1 MYSSVSKSSTFTEIV
16 GLRGLSTPAQAW
28 RLWCITCARE
38 RELLLFVFYS
48 LECIPSSL
56 RCLLLNLSSTNPG
69 PRAHEAGSLP
79 VFFLCSFRLALFPSL
94 SLSLYHRAFLF
105 RLFLLSF
112 FSFVLLMGGVKLRN
126 ELSRNDAFFS
136 ARDHEKKREIHQNSI
151 YLLYFFSNRDP
162 VKMVSPFRLFGL
174 FFSFRLSFSS
184 FDKCVKEAA
193 PIEREQRERKSSPSF
208 LVYLPKY

>member
-94 SLSLYHRAFLF
+94 SLFISPSVSLPSLSFI
-105 RLFLLSF
+105 FLLVCS
-112 FSFVLLMGGVKLRN
+112 SYKGGVKLRN

-136 ARDHEKKREIHQNSI
+136 SARDREKKERDPSKFDLFII
-151 YLLYFFSNRDP
+151 YFFNNR
-162 VKMVSPFRLFGL
+162 VTRSKRSLLFASLVSFFPFSSL
-174 FFSFRLSFSS
+174 FFVF
-184 FDKCVKEAA
+184 
-193 PIEREQRERKSSPSF
+193 
-208 LVYLPKY
+208 

>member
-56 RCLLLNLSSTNPG
+56 RCPLLNLSSTNPG

-94 SLSLYHRAFLF
+94 SLFISPSVSLPSLSFI
-105 RLFLLSF
+105 FLLVCS
-112 FSFVLLMGGVKLRN
+112 SYKGGVKLRN

-136 ARDHEKKREIHQNSI
+136 ARDREKKE
-151 YLLYFFSNRDP
+151 RDP
-162 VKMVSPFRLFGL
+162 SKIRFIYYT
-174 FFSFRLSFSS
+174 FSAT
-184 FDKCVKEAA
+184 V
-193 PIEREQRERKSSPSF
+193 
-208 LVYLPKY
+208 

>member
-1 MYSSVSKSSTFTEIV
+1 MYSFFS
-16 GLRGLSTPAQAW
+16 P
-28 RLWCITCARE
+28 
-38 RELLLFVFYS
+38 
-48 LECIPSSL
+48 
-56 RCLLLNLSSTNPG
+56 LSSSISRRPILA
-69 PRAHEAGSLP
+69 RAHEAGSLP

-136 ARDHEKKREIHQNSI
+136 ARYHEKKREIHQNSI

-174 FFSFRLSFSS
+174 FFSFFVSLFRLLTSAST
-184 FDKCVKEAA
+184 
-193 PIEREQRERKSSPSF
+193 RNYNF
-208 LVYLPKY
+208 LKHATQNVAL